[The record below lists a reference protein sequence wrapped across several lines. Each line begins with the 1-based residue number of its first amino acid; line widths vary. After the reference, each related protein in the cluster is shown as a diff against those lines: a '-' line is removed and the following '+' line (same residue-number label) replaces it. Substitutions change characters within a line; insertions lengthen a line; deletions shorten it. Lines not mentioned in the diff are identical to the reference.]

1 MFFKKSKVEK
11 TDNLHNKKSTS
22 IEGTKSFDEFIAEL
36 DRGSSSLDALR
47 VQPTTPAVR
56 APGGGIRQS
65 AGQEVKSQSQVQ
77 PHVQVQAQAQSQVFD
92 GLPVWSPSL
101 IDKELLSGGAPASAM
116 PVVDAPSSSSVSN
129 DFDVEETH
137 FAERFN
143 RVRQNI
149 EDRRFAETQMEFNPE
164 VNNMVKDADVSKVP
178 IQSAGVSQPNFATD
192 LFGDDF
198 GMPQSKPAAPSQT
211 VMVQS
216 QAAAQSYV
224 DKASHPDVKTF
235 DEILSMDSMS
245 QSVSQSVS
253 QQNQQPSMQSKPQP
267 KSDFNFDEHT
277 KSEYTEGR
285 PNSVKFD
292 LHDTG
297 TGTCIKRQYP
307 DPKFTEV
314 LPKGIS
320 RDDQVI
326 HTIYG
331 DRALPVCS
339 ICGNRNKIGMWTREG
354 FPVYEAWEM
363 DKSLYSSEGV
373 QVAVMCDEC
382 AQQHFEE
389 VIDLS
394 SRMQIKQMV
403 GLADLNLLAKL
414 LMMMYGSDFDDLQ
427 LDPAVL
433 NDLSKS
439 KVDLEDFDSYFDKDV
454 PEVIRRVAL
463 LFAVDSVGFIATCD
477 NAPVGFISAEFTQPI
492 KTDIRYI
499 GQVYAMWVCS
509 TFRDLGV
516 GHALV
521 ESLYAFTLNTAPV
534 YHLTVNTNFV
544 GMRNVESY
552 LIDRY
557 FEKTAAPSQFL
568 FKELDLE
575 S

>member
-1 MFFKKSKVEK
+1 MFFKKPK
-11 TDNLHNKKSTS
+11 TDKSSMSKKPTT
-22 IEGTKSFDEFIAEL
+22 IEGAKSLDDIIAEL
-36 DRGSSSLDALR
+36 DNGPSSIDSFR
-47 VQPTTPAVR
+47 VQNALPSGAQNALPFDIATGVETGVGTQPQPQIGSVTQSRPQAVGMHK
-56 APGGGIRQS
+56 AEDIL
-65 AGQEVKSQSQVQ
+65 A
-77 PHVQVQAQAQSQVFD
+77 D
-92 GLPVWSPSL
+92 MPVWNPSL
-101 IDKELLSGGAPASAM
+101 ISMDLADAPASA
-116 PVVDAPSSSSVSN
+116 ATTSSENSFQFD
-129 DFDVEETH
+129 DFENLDFTQ
-137 FAERFN
+137 RFN
-143 RVRQNI
+143 KVRQNI
-149 EDRRFAETQMEFNPE
+149 KDRRTEAQTVEAHRSELDLRSSDSSINSVESTSFFNHS
-164 VNNMVKDADVSKVP
+164 NSNGDT
-178 IQSAGVSQPNFATD
+178 SANPQFSQVHNQ
-192 LFGDDF
+192 DF
-198 GMPQSKPAAPSQT
+198 G
-211 VMVQS
+211 
-216 QAAAQSYV
+216 
-224 DKASHPDVKTF
+224 F
-235 DEILSMDSMS
+235 DE
-245 QSVSQSVS
+245 SVAQVT
-253 QQNQQPSMQSKPQP
+253 QNSDTVP
-267 KSDFNFDEHT
+267 KSVGKFVLNDE
-277 KSEYTEGR
+277 
-285 PNSVKFD
+285 NI
-292 LHDTG
+292 G

-307 DPKFTEV
+307 DPKFKET
-314 LPKGIS
+314 LPRGIS

-339 ICGNRNKIGMWTREG
+339 ICGNREKIGMWTRDG

-394 SRMQIKQMV
+394 SRMQIKPMV

-414 LMMMYGSDFDDLQ
+414 LMMMYGSDFDDLK

-439 KVDLEDFDSYFDKDV
+439 KAALEDFNSYFDKDI

-463 LFAVDSVGFIATCD
+463 LFSVDSVGFIATCD
-477 NAPVGFISAEFTQPI
+477 NAPIGFISAKFTQPV
-492 KTDIRYI
+492 KTDLRYI

-568 FKELDLE
+568 FKELNLE